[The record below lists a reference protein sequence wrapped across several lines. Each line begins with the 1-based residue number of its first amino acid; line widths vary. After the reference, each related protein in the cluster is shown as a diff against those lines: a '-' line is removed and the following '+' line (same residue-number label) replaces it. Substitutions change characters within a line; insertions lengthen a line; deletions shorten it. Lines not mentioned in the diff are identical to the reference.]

1 MKPRSLRSVRRR
13 FQNVAR
19 AALPTLPALAALLPL
34 CMPGAARPAT
44 AQEPAQGREL
54 IPLTALVRDIFDER
68 GLGGAV
74 IEVDGVVTRYVTG
87 QDGRAELELPPGN
100 YLLTVRKG
108 GYAELV
114 GDLKVFEPGEF
125 ALDMERARDVD
136 MRVPPKLLVRVVD
149 AQSGEAIEGANVSI
163 PDGGNRATNRQGRAE
178 FSDLQVGVAQVGVE
192 MIGYAERTEPVAL
205 HPDRTTSVEVA
216 MSPEAIELEPIVVNV
231 RSPHLERWGVYD
243 RLDRGLPRRVLTRR
257 MIDQRAVGRL
267 SDAFYA
273 VPGVRVRQR
282 SINAT
287 QLLARANCTLSI
299 YVDGFRWGTNIDN
312 VPPEWV
318 ELAEV
323 YWGLSTPIEY
333 TGSRRNGCGA
343 VLIWTRLG
351 AV

>member
-1 MKPRSLRSVRRR
+1 MTNPRTPRSVRWRLAS
-13 FQNVAR
+13 VAR
-19 AALPTLPALAALLPL
+19 AALPALVALLPL
-34 CMPGAARPAT
+34 CVPGAARPAT
-44 AQEPAQGREL
+44 AQETAQGQEL

-87 QDGRAELELPPGN
+87 EDGRAELELPPGN

-108 GYAELV
+108 GYADLI
-114 GDLKVFEPGEF
+114 GDLEVFEPGEF
-125 ALDMERARDVD
+125 ALDMERAGDVD

-149 AQSGEAIEGANVSI
+149 ARSGEAIPGANVSI
-163 PDGGNRATNRQGRAE
+163 PDGGSRATNLQGRAE
-178 FSDLQVGVAQVGVE
+178 FTDLQLGVARVGVE
-192 MIGYAERTEPVAL
+192 MIGYAKRTEPVAL

-216 MSPEAIELEPIVVNV
+216 MSPQAIELEPIVVDV

-257 MIDQRAVGRL
+257 MLGQRALGRL

-282 SINAT
+282 SINTT
-287 QLLARANCTLSI
+287 QLVARANCTLSV
-299 YVDGFRWGTNIDN
+299 YVDGFRWGTNIDD
-312 VPPEWV
+312 VPPDWV

-351 AV
+351 AA